1 MASEQ
6 PERKDSSRKQR
17 EQDDGLER
25 AVHQKERRKLHARS
39 QGAPDLW
46 FGLGYFGLVGWA
58 VAIPTV
64 LGVFLGLWLDANLD
78 SQRSWTLTLLLAGLV
93 LGLLNAW
100 FWVERQ
106 RKAIDE
112 ERESMNSREDM
123 NTKEDE

>member
-1 MASEQ
+1 MAPEQ
-6 PERKDSSRKQR
+6 LEPKDADRKQ
-17 EQDDGLER
+17 QDELER
-25 AVHQKERRKLHARS
+25 AVQQKERRKLRARG

-64 LGVFLGLWLDANLD
+64 LGVFLGVWLDAHMD
-78 SQRSWTLTLLLAGLV
+78 SQRSWTLTFLLAGLV

-106 RKAIDE
+106 RKAIDKDRDE
-112 ERESMNSREDM
+112 MT
-123 NTKEDE
+123 TKEDRNP